1 MHIHLSSGTHTF
13 FNNNTF
19 VLGADHLIF
28 EEEGEGGYGW
38 FGLGKKSFFS
48 QTCGKRTFSW
58 HTTVYDFFT
67 ALYVIKRI

>member
-38 FGLGKKSFFS
+38 FGLGKKYFFS
-48 QTCGKRTFSW
+48 QTSGKIIFS
-58 HTTVYDFFT
+58 
-67 ALYVIKRI
+67 

>member
-19 VLGADHLIF
+19 VLAADHLIF

-38 FGLGKKSFFS
+38 LGKEIFFFPKPLVKELFPGI
-48 QTCGKRTFSW
+48 QPCTI
-58 HTTVYDFFT
+58 FFT

>member
-48 QTCGKRTFSW
+48 PNLW
-58 HTTVYDFFT
+58 
-67 ALYVIKRI
+67 